1 MENVSDFLQA
11 ALPWI
16 VMGLLLAVFF
26 ARNAKEK
33 ENSSDNYAMEGM
45 GYGMSLGLCL
55 FTALGKNIG
64 RDCALAYCSVLLSAA
79 VSKKRGRATTK
90 RSKDVFIALPLLL
103 FVGMLK

>member
-1 MENVSDFLQA
+1 MMENVSDFLQA

-33 ENSSDNYAMEGM
+33 ESSSADYAMDGM

-64 RDCALAYCSVLLSAA
+64 TGLS
-79 VSKKRGRATTK
+79 
-90 RSKDVFIALPLLL
+90 L
-103 FVGMLK
+103 GMLLGLVIGSSIKKEGQSDDQKE

>member
-1 MENVSDFLQA
+1 MMENISDFLQA
-11 ALPWI
+11 ALTWI

-26 ARNAKEK
+26 ARSAKEK

-64 RDCALAYCSVLLSAA
+64 TGLCLGILLGLVIGS
-79 VSKKRGRATTK
+79 SIKKERQSDEQK
-90 RSKDVFIALPLLL
+90 E
-103 FVGMLK
+103 

>member
-1 MENVSDFLQA
+1 MKERDFEKGEPLVMENVSDFLQA

-26 ARNAKEK
+26 ARSAKEK

-64 RDCALAYCSVLLSAA
+64 TGLCLGILLGLVIGS
-79 VSKKRGRATTK
+79 SIKKEGQSDDQK
-90 RSKDVFIALPLLL
+90 E
-103 FVGMLK
+103 